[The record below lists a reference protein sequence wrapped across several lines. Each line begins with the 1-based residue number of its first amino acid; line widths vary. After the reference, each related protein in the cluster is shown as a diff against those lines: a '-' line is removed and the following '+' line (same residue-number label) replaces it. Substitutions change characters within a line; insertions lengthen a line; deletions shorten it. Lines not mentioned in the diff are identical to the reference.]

1 MIILHKKLPTDFF
14 RSIMKQSRVN
24 AEEHLQKLVNRL
36 KDEKEALSSKIQ
48 KQDQEI
54 SELLIYS
61 EMVVIESTLD
71 MKILNV
77 LGDVEY
83 VFENVAAQV
92 ERGANLTMLVAKATQ
107 ETKSRA
113 DDADAEDIVD
123 AVTKFTL
130 SPRTEKKIE
139 ILGVKE
145 DSGELFLLDWKMLK
159 AGKVVKSYF
168 KITPTNNIIKQTIDK
183 YEKEL
188 DVKDKFYGQVF
199 EYSHRGVTILNPDG
213 KIIYINTSAKNMFI
227 SKDNKL
233 IKPESLIGR
242 TFYEI
247 FINDDSE
254 ANKIRQSKNN
264 QAFITKQSIQFVMQ
278 THEGQIK
285 YEVHPLIDSK
295 RMVSALVIFSTLL
308 SANGNETL
316 DPRKLMPTIKS
327 LYEEKSVLG
336 ERIKELEYNHK
347 WLMKNS
353 RDVDTQRKKL
363 YFFLNNLPFPIS
375 IIDLKTKKYDFVNKE
390 FEQKIKKKREEIVG
404 HRDVQVFTQME
415 ADFFDEILLQGIESK
430 HTIQI
435 KGLVFEG
442 VQTLIKSQQDTPL
455 YAIRVFTK
463 IK

>member
-1 MIILHKKLPTDFF
+1 
-14 RSIMKQSRVN
+14 MKQTRAG

-61 EMVVIESTLD
+61 EMVVVESTQD

-77 LGDVEY
+77 FGDVEY

-113 DDADAEDIVD
+113 EDADAEDIVD
-123 AVTKFTL
+123 AITKFIQ
-130 SPRTEKKIE
+130 SPRTEKKVE

-145 DSGELFLLDWKMLK
+145 ESGELFLLDWKILK
-159 AGKVVKSYF
+159 AGKMVKSYF
-168 KITPTNNIIKQTIDK
+168 KITPTNNIIKQTTDK
-183 YEKEL
+183 YEKAL
-188 DVKDKFYGQVF
+188 ADKDSFYWQVF
-199 EYSHRGVTILNPDG
+199 EYSNRGVTLINPDG
-213 KIIYINTSAKNMFI
+213 KIIYMNTSAKDMFI

-247 FINDDSE
+247 FINDDVE
-254 ANKIRQSKNN
+254 TNKVRLNKNN
-264 QAFITKQSIQFVMQ
+264 QAFITKQSVQFVMQ

-285 YEVHPLIDSK
+285 YEIHPILDRK
-295 RMVSALVIFSTLL
+295 RAVTALTIFSTLL
-308 SANGNETL
+308 NANSNGNL
-316 DPRKLMPTIKS
+316 DHRKLMSTIKT

-353 RDVDTQRKKL
+353 REVDTQRKKL
-363 YFFLNNLPFPIS
+363 YYYLNNLPFPIS

-390 FEQKIKKKREEIVG
+390 FEQKIKKKRDEIIG

-415 ADFFDEILLQGIESK
+415 ADFLDEILLQGIESK
-430 HTIQI
+430 QTVQI

-442 VQTLIKSQQDTPL
+442 VQTIIKSQQDTPL

>member
-1 MIILHKKLPTDFF
+1 
-14 RSIMKQSRVN
+14 MKQIKAS

-61 EMVVIESTLD
+61 EMVVIESTQD

-77 LGDVEY
+77 FGDVEY

-113 DDADAEDIVD
+113 EEADSEDIVD
-123 AVTKFTL
+123 AVTVFTQ

-145 DSGELFLLDWKMLK
+145 ESGELFLLDWKMVK
-159 AGKVVKSYF
+159 SGKMIKSYF
-168 KITPTNNIIKQTIDK
+168 KITPTNNIIKQTTDK
-183 YEKEL
+183 YEKAL
-188 DVKDKFYGQVF
+188 DDKDKFYAQVF
-199 EYSHRGVTILNPDG
+199 EYSNRGVTLINPDG
-213 KIIYINTSAKNMFI
+213 KIIYLNTSAKDMFI
-227 SKDNKL
+227 SRDNKL
-233 IKPESLIGR
+233 IKPESLFGR

-247 FINDDSE
+247 FINDDVE
-254 ANKIRQSKNN
+254 TNKVRQNKNN
-264 QAFITKQSIQFVMQ
+264 QAFITKQSVQFVMQ

-285 YEVHPLIDSK
+285 YEVHPILDRK
-295 RMVSALVIFSTLL
+295 RIVSALAIFSTLL
-308 SANGNETL
+308 STNGNDGL
-316 DPRKLMPTIKS
+316 DHRKLMSTIKT
-327 LYEEKSVLG
+327 LYEEKSVLA

-363 YFFLNNLPFPIS
+363 YFYLNNLPFPIS

-390 FEQKIKKKREEIVG
+390 FEQKIKKKREEIIG

-415 ADFFDEILLQGIESK
+415 ADFLDDILLQGIETK
-430 HTIQI
+430 KTVQI
-435 KGLVFEG
+435 SGLVFEG
-442 VQTLIKSQQDTPL
+442 VQTIIKSQQDTPL